1 MESGISGIE
10 SRVASTP
17 TTTVPIR
24 DDLNGRAQEAD
35 VEPLIADSD
44 PDARSSNIRSKVRTS
59 TPSSRRPKWM
69 GALMAGLRPSDA
81 ELQHTIAMSAALT
94 ALVAQQVPSS
104 PRTSGDVPVNAML
117 SPTANDISQQLQNLS
132 SALASLPPIPALE
145 SARQDIIKKIE
156 VLAKKL

>member
-1 MESGISGIE
+1 
-10 SRVASTP
+10 
-17 TTTVPIR
+17 
-24 DDLNGRAQEAD
+24 
-35 VEPLIADSD
+35 
-44 PDARSSNIRSKVRTS
+44 
-59 TPSSRRPKWM
+59 
-69 GALMAGLRPSDA
+69 MAGLRPSDA